1 MNTQTILVIDDE
13 LIVREMIAE
22 ALQADGYTVVQAE
35 TGGRALEILTS
46 HQIDIVLS
54 DIQLPDTSGIDLA
67 GRIRAQQPGLPIVM
81 VTGLADAGKA
91 IDALKLGVS
100 DYITKPFDLNTLS
113 TSIRNILDKEAEK
126 KQLAWQRD
134 EERRRLRTLFEK
146 CVSPLIVER
155 LLAEPES
162 LCLEGERR
170 TATVLFADI
179 RGFSTI
185 CAEIDPIEAV
195 QILNRYLSTMIDT
208 GFKYEGMLAKFQGDG
223 IMIVFGAPVAQ
234 SDAAL
239 RAVAAAVEM
248 QRELLGINIPSMPDL
263 SLPIGIG
270 INTGEVVAGNVG
282 SERHF
287 EYTVIGDPVN
297 IAKRLES
304 QAGARQ
310 ILIAD
315 TTYDLVKDF
324 VQVQDLGGVRV
335 GGSRNWVHTY
345 NVVGLKDDVHFAALA
360 TRRLA

>member
-1 MNTQTILVIDDE
+1 MSEQTVLVIDDE
-13 LIVREMIAE
+13 LNIREMIAE
-22 ALQADGYTVVQAE
+22 TLEADGYTVLQAD
-35 TGGRALEILTS
+35 TGARALEVLGLRS
-46 HQIDIVLS
+46 VDIILS
-54 DIQLPDTSGIDLA
+54 DIQLPDTSGIELA
-67 GRIRAQQPGLPIVM
+67 SRIREQQESIPIVM
-81 VTGLADAGKA
+81 VTALADADKA

-100 DYITKPFDLNTLS
+100 DYITKPFDLEHLS
-113 TSIRNILDKEAEK
+113 RSIRRILDKEQEK
-126 KQLAWQRD
+126 KRLLWQKD

-185 CAEIDPIEAV
+185 CGEIDPIEAV
-195 QILNRYLSTMIDT
+195 HILNRYLSTMIDI

-223 IMIVFGAPVAQ
+223 IMIVFGAPVVQ
-234 SDAAL
+234 HDAAL
-239 RAVAAAVEM
+239 RAVVTAVRM
-248 QRELLGINIPSMPDL
+248 QQELGRINVPSMPNL
-263 SLPIGIG
+263 TLPIGIG
-270 INTGEVVAGNVG
+270 INTGEVVAGNIG

-297 IAKRLES
+297 VAKRLES

-315 TTYDLVKDF
+315 TTYDLVKDYIE
-324 VQVQDLGGVRV
+324 VQDIGGVRV
-335 GGSRNWVHTY
+335 GGSRNWMHTY
-345 NVVGLKDDVHFAALA
+345 NVVSVKDGVTFAA
-360 TRRLA
+360 

>member
-22 ALQADGYTVVQAE
+22 ALEADGYTVVQAE
-35 TGGRALEILTS
+35 TGSLALELLTS
-46 HQIDIVLS
+46 RQIDIVLS

-67 GRIRAQQPGLPIVM
+67 SRIRVQQPGLPIVM
-81 VTGLADAGKA
+81 VTGMADASKA

-113 TSIRNILDKEAEK
+113 TSIRNILDKEEEK
-126 KQLAWQRD
+126 KRLAWHRD

-185 CAEIDPIEAV
+185 CADIDPIEAV
-195 QILNRYLSTMIDT
+195 HVLNRYLSTMIDI

-223 IMIVFGAPVAQ
+223 IMIAFGAPVAQ
-234 SDAAL
+234 PDAAL

-248 QRELLGINIPSMPDL
+248 QRELLGINIPS
-263 SLPIGIG
+263 
-270 INTGEVVAGNVG
+270 NVG

-310 ILIAD
+310 ILVSD
-315 TTYDLVKDF
+315 TTYDLVRDC
-324 VQVQDLGGVRV
+324 VEVQDLGGVRV

-345 NVVGLKDDVHFAALA
+345 NVVGLKDNVHFAA
-360 TRRLA
+360 